1 MQALLG
7 LKFQSCAAKGS
18 EAMQVI
24 ILGSGAMGLA
34 AAYQALCDGH
44 QVTVL
49 EADSQPGG
57 MAAHFDFSGLSIERY
72 YHFICKSD
80 TATFELLREL
90 GMEDKLIW
98 RETSMGFFTG
108 GKLYEWGNPVALLK
122 FPGMGWVD
130 KFRYGLF
137 AFVSSR
143 RNSWP
148 SLEHRTAK
156 EWITTW
162 CGQSV
167 YELHWKPLFQHKFY
181 EYQDNISASWI
192 WTRIRRI
199 GRSRKS
205 LMQEQL
211 GYIEGGTETLIH
223 TLAAEIE
230 RRGGRILLG
239 NPATRVTTAE
249 GRVTGVETPS
259 GPLAADAVISTV
271 PTPFVSRLIPDLPDE
286 VKQQY
291 DAIPNIGICCLI
303 FKLRRSLSPHFWVN
317 LSDPSIEIPG
327 LIEFS
332 NLRPVDGTV
341 VYVPYYM
348 PVTQAKYS
356 WPDERLLD
364 EAFVTMQAMQPA
376 LTKDDVLDSRVARLR
391 YAQPVCPPDFLKMLP
406 PVRTAIA
413 GLQVADTCFYYP
425 EDRGIAES
433 VRLGRQM
440 ARDVKA
446 A

>member
-1 MQALLG
+1 
-7 LKFQSCAAKGS
+7 
-18 EAMQVI
+18 MQVI

-49 EADSQPGG
+49 EADKQPGG
-57 MAAHFDFSGLSIERY
+57 MAAHFDFGGLSIERY
-72 YHFICKSD
+72 YHFICKTD
-80 TATFELLREL
+80 YPTFELLREL
-90 GMEDKLIW
+90 GMEDKLRW
-98 RETSMGFFTG
+98 RATSMG
-108 GKLYEWGNPVALLK
+108 LYANGRLNDWGNPIALLK
-122 FPGMGWVD
+122 FPGMSLID

-137 AFVSSR
+137 AFVSAK

-162 CGQSV
+162 CGERV
-167 YELHWKPLFQHKFY
+167 YKLHWEPLFRHKFY

-205 LMQEQL
+205 LMQEEL
-211 GYIEGGTETLIH
+211 GYLEGGTETLVQA
-223 TLAAEIE
+223 LAAEID
-230 RRGGRILLG
+230 RRGGKIVLG
-239 NPATRVTTAE
+239 NPASRVLTVN
-249 GRVTGVETPS
+249 GRVTGVETPN
-259 GPLAADAVISTV
+259 GPIAADAVISTV
-271 PTPFVSRLIPDLPDE
+271 PTPFVSRLIPDLPE
-286 VKQQY
+286 AVKQQY

-303 FKLRRSLSPHFWVN
+303 FKLKRSLTPHFWVN
-317 LSDPSIEIPG
+317 LSDPAIEIPG

-332 NLRPVDGTV
+332 NLRPVDDTV

-348 PVTQAKYS
+348 PTTNPKFS
-356 WPDERLLD
+356 WPDERLLG
-364 EAFVTMQAMQPA
+364 EAFAAMQAVQPA
-376 LTKDDVLDSRVARLR
+376 LSQDDVIDSRVARLR
-391 YAQPVCPPDFLKMLP
+391 YAQPICAPDFMRMLP
-406 PVRTAIA
+406 PVQTAIH

-433 VRLGRQM
+433 VRLGRRM
-440 ARDVKA
+440 ARDIQA
-446 A
+446 PG